1 MKPGKF
7 TAAAF
12 AALMLTCNISTSVLA
27 FSVDFAPGTPL
38 VEALRAL
45 GYKSNK
51 NLIVN
56 GDLDG
61 TIAMHMEDTDFD
73 TVLRALSR
81 SNDFSYEYLDDI
93 DDSKQTVLIAP
104 TDSMSSIETFKLKH
118 IDPETAAKQIALLTE
133 ADKVMA
139 DKENHTLTVS
149 GSSSLLYQVRQELE
163 KVDVASQ
170 QVNIQAMV
178 VELSNGNSRNLG
190 LSYLSN
196 PWSKDTSIGGYNGF
210 KFSVSAQ
217 HEETLSNGKV
227 LARPN
232 VTVFDGR
239 KAIILMGDKVPVF
252 TSSSD
257 STDSDSS
264 TTMTVEYKD
273 VGVKLEVLPRINEMD
288 KQTITLVIKPS
299 VSTISQWVESGN
311 NKAPQISE
319 RSAETTVRV
328 KNGET
333 ILIGGLLKNEE
344 IKSIKQIPFLSKIPI
359 LGELFR
365 SRSTEKKDTEVVI
378 AITPKIVYD
387 EFGRPR
393 VETQTST
400 KNLHDTLNKLRAER
414 MNEVNNP
421 RTDMDANYE
430 IERAKAEQKKA
441 KLAKKKP
448 VNTVKN
454 DSSTVIVKDLE
465 PGFASSSKET
475 VKSSDK
481 EKSSSEKTN
490 AGDSKDVSDT
500 SKPKVNRSYILKT
513 RVPAINKTD
522 NAAPKQEVQQKAEPK
537 AVTKA
542 EPKTEKKVVSK
553 QADESDAVKVE
564 IINNTD
570 ADNPTKTV
578 TMVKSEGSEK
588 SSAPKGSETVASA
601 NEKVVAVKED
611 SVKNVPS
618 TQKET
623 VKKDSSKSSTNKDY
637 TKKLKAKLT
646 SDSDKT
652 DLDELIPYIEQ
663 LLDNLDES
671 ELPR

>member
-7 TAAAF
+7 TAAAL

-81 SNDFSYEYLDDI
+81 SNDFSYEYL

-178 VELSNGNSRNLG
+178 VELSKGNSRNLG

-210 KFSVSAQ
+210 KFSVSGQ

-359 LGELFR
+359 LGELFK

-414 MNEVNNP
+414 MNEMNNP

-430 IERAKAEQKKA
+430 IERAKAEQEKA

-454 DSSTVIVKDLE
+454 DSSTVIVKELE

-490 AGDSKDVSDT
+490 A
-500 SKPKVNRSYILKT
+500 SKPNVNRSYILKT

-522 NAAPKQEVQQKAEPK
+522 NATPKQEVQQKAEPK

-542 EPKTEKKVVSK
+542 EPKTEEKVVSK

-588 SSAPKGSETVASA
+588 SSAPKGSEMVAPA

-611 SVKNVPS
+611 SVKDVPS

-637 TKKLKAKLT
+637 AKKLKAKPT
-646 SDSDKT
+646 SDSNKT

>member
-7 TAAAF
+7 TAAAL

-81 SNDFSYEYLDDI
+81 SNDFSYEYL

-178 VELSNGNSRNLG
+178 VELSKGNSRNLG

-239 KAIILMGDKVPVF
+239 KATILMGDKVPVF

-264 TTMTVEYKD
+264 TTMTVEYKE

-311 NKAPQISE
+311 NKAPQIS
-319 RSAETTVRV
+319 
-328 KNGET
+328 
-333 ILIGGLLKNEE
+333 
-344 IKSIKQIPFLSKIPI
+344 
-359 LGELFR
+359 
-365 SRSTEKKDTEVVI
+365 
-378 AITPKIVYD
+378 
-387 EFGRPR
+387 
-393 VETQTST
+393 
-400 KNLHDTLNKLRAER
+400 
-414 MNEVNNP
+414 
-421 RTDMDANYE
+421 
-430 IERAKAEQKKA
+430 
-441 KLAKKKP
+441 
-448 VNTVKN
+448 
-454 DSSTVIVKDLE
+454 
-465 PGFASSSKET
+465 
-475 VKSSDK
+475 
-481 EKSSSEKTN
+481 
-490 AGDSKDVSDT
+490 
-500 SKPKVNRSYILKT
+500 
-513 RVPAINKTD
+513 
-522 NAAPKQEVQQKAEPK
+522 
-537 AVTKA
+537 
-542 EPKTEKKVVSK
+542 
-553 QADESDAVKVE
+553 
-564 IINNTD
+564 
-570 ADNPTKTV
+570 
-578 TMVKSEGSEK
+578 
-588 SSAPKGSETVASA
+588 
-601 NEKVVAVKED
+601 
-611 SVKNVPS
+611 
-618 TQKET
+618 
-623 VKKDSSKSSTNKDY
+623 
-637 TKKLKAKLT
+637 
-646 SDSDKT
+646 
-652 DLDELIPYIEQ
+652 
-663 LLDNLDES
+663 
-671 ELPR
+671 

>member
-1 MKPGKF
+1 MKPGKFTGKF

-81 SNDFSYEYLDDI
+81 SNDFSYEYFDD
-93 DDSKQTVLIAP
+93 KQTVLIAP

-178 VELSNGNSRNLG
+178 VELSKGNSRNLG

-210 KFSVSAQ
+210 KFSVSGQ

-239 KAIILMGDKVPVF
+239 KATILMGDKVPVF

-359 LGELFR
+359 LGELFKL
-365 SRSTEKKDTEVVI
+365 RSTEKKDTEVVI

-430 IERAKAEQKKA
+430 IERAKAEQEKA

-490 AGDSKDVSDT
+490 A
-500 SKPKVNRSYILKT
+500 SKPNVNRSYILKT

-522 NAAPKQEVQQKAEPK
+522 NATPKQEVQQKAEPK

-542 EPKTEKKVVSK
+542 EPKTEEKVVSK

-618 TQKET
+618 IQKET

-637 TKKLKAKLT
+637 AKKLKAKPT

>member
-7 TAAAF
+7 TAAAL

-81 SNDFSYEYLDDI
+81 SNDFSYEYL

-178 VELSNGNSRNLG
+178 IELSKGNSRNLG

-210 KFSVSAQ
+210 KFSVSGQ

-239 KAIILMGDKVPVF
+239 KATILMGDKVPVF

-264 TTMTVEYKD
+264 TTMTVEYKE

-359 LGELFR
+359 LGELFK

-430 IERAKAEQKKA
+430 IERVKAEQEKA

-465 PGFASSSKET
+465 PGFASSSKDA
-475 VKSSDK
+475 SD
-481 EKSSSEKTN
+481 
-490 AGDSKDVSDT
+490 A

-522 NAAPKQEVQQKAEPK
+522 NATPKQEVQQKAEPK
-537 AVTKA
+537 AVAKA

-553 QADESDAVKVE
+553 QADDSDAVKVE

-637 TKKLKAKLT
+637 AKKLKAKPT
-646 SDSDKT
+646 SNSDKT

>member
-7 TAAAF
+7 TAAAL

-81 SNDFSYEYLDDI
+81 SNDFSYEYL

-178 VELSNGNSRNLG
+178 VELSKGNSRNLG

-239 KAIILMGDKVPVF
+239 KATILMGDKVPVF

-359 LGELFR
+359 LGELFK
-365 SRSTEKKDTEVVI
+365 SRSTEKKNTELVI

-430 IERAKAEQKKA
+430 IERAKAEQEKA

-465 PGFASSSKET
+465 PGFASSSKDA
-475 VKSSDK
+475 SD
-481 EKSSSEKTN
+481 
-490 AGDSKDVSDT
+490 A

-522 NAAPKQEVQQKAEPK
+522 NATPKQEVLQKAEPK

-570 ADNPTKTV
+570 ADNSTKTV

-588 SSAPKGSETVASA
+588 SSAPKGSETVAPA

-637 TKKLKAKLT
+637 AKKLKAKLT

>member
-7 TAAAF
+7 TAAAL

-81 SNDFSYEYLDDI
+81 SNDFSYEYL

-178 VELSNGNSRNLG
+178 VELSKGNSRNLG

-210 KFSVSAQ
+210 KFSVSGQ

-239 KAIILMGDKVPVF
+239 KATILMGDKVPVF

-359 LGELFR
+359 LGELFK

-430 IERAKAEQKKA
+430 IERAKAEQEKA

-465 PGFASSSKET
+465 PGFASSLKDA
-475 VKSSDK
+475 SD
-481 EKSSSEKTN
+481 
-490 AGDSKDVSDT
+490 A

-522 NAAPKQEVQQKAEPK
+522 NATPKQEVLHKAEPK

-588 SSAPKGSETVASA
+588 SSASKGSETVSPA

-637 TKKLKAKLT
+637 AKKLKAKPT

>member
-7 TAAAF
+7 TAAAL

-81 SNDFSYEYLDDI
+81 SNDFSYEYFDD
-93 DDSKQTVLIAP
+93 KQTVLIAP

-178 VELSNGNSRNLG
+178 VELSKGNSRNLG

-210 KFSVSAQ
+210 KFSVSGQ

-257 STDSDSS
+257 SSDSDSS

-359 LGELFR
+359 LGELFK

-430 IERAKAEQKKA
+430 IERAKAEQEKA

-465 PGFASSSKET
+465 PGFASSSKDA
-475 VKSSDK
+475 SD
-481 EKSSSEKTN
+481 
-490 AGDSKDVSDT
+490 A

-522 NAAPKQEVQQKAEPK
+522 NATPKQEVQQKAEPK
-537 AVTKA
+537 AVAKA

-588 SSAPKGSETVASA
+588 SSASKGSETVAPA

-637 TKKLKAKLT
+637 AKKLKTKPT

>member
-7 TAAAF
+7 TAAAL

-81 SNDFSYEYLDDI
+81 SNDFSYEYLDD
-93 DDSKQTVLIAP
+93 KQTVLIAP

-178 VELSNGNSRNLG
+178 IELSKGNSRNLG

-210 KFSVSAQ
+210 KFSVSGQ

-239 KAIILMGDKVPVF
+239 KATILMGDKVPVF
-252 TSSSD
+252 SSSSD

-264 TTMTVEYKD
+264 MTMTVEYKD

-359 LGELFR
+359 LGELFK

-414 MNEVNNP
+414 MNEMNNP

-430 IERAKAEQKKA
+430 IERAKAEQEKA

-454 DSSTVIVKDLE
+454 DSSTVIVKELE

-490 AGDSKDVSDT
+490 A
-500 SKPKVNRSYILKT
+500 SKPNVNRSYILKT

-522 NAAPKQEVQQKAEPK
+522 NATPKQEVQQKAEPK

-542 EPKTEKKVVSK
+542 EPKTEEKVVSK

-637 TKKLKAKLT
+637 AKKLKAKPT

>member
-7 TAAAF
+7 TAAAL

-81 SNDFSYEYLDDI
+81 SNDFSYEYLDD
-93 DDSKQTVLIAP
+93 SKQTVLIAP

-139 DKENHTLTVS
+139 DKANHTLTVS

-178 VELSNGNSRNLG
+178 VELSKGNSRNLG

-210 KFSVSAQ
+210 KFSVSGQ

-239 KAIILMGDKVPVF
+239 KATILMGDKVPVF

-264 TTMTVEYKD
+264 TTMTVEYKE

-359 LGELFR
+359 LGELFK

-414 MNEVNNP
+414 MNEMNNP

-430 IERAKAEQKKA
+430 IERAKAEQEKA

-454 DSSTVIVKDLE
+454 DSSTVIVKELE

-490 AGDSKDVSDT
+490 A
-500 SKPKVNRSYILKT
+500 SKPNVNRSYILKT

-522 NAAPKQEVQQKAEPK
+522 NATPKQEVQQKAEPK

-542 EPKTEKKVVSK
+542 EPKTEEKVVSK

-588 SSAPKGSETVASA
+588 SSAPKGSKTVASA
-601 NEKVVAVKED
+601 NEKVAAVKED

-637 TKKLKAKLT
+637 AKKLKAKPT

>member
-7 TAAAF
+7 TAAAL

-81 SNDFSYEYLDDI
+81 SNDFSYEYFDD
-93 DDSKQTVLIAP
+93 KQTVLIAP

-163 KVDVASQ
+163 KVDIASQ

-178 VELSNGNSRNLG
+178 VELSKGNSRNLG
-190 LSYLSN
+190 LSYLSD

-239 KAIILMGDKVPVF
+239 KATILMGDKVPVF

-359 LGELFR
+359 LGELFK

-400 KNLHDTLNKLRAER
+400 KNLYDTLNKLRAER
-414 MNEVNNP
+414 MNEMNNP

-430 IERAKAEQKKA
+430 IERAKAEQEKA

-454 DSSTVIVKDLE
+454 DSSTVIVKELE

-490 AGDSKDVSDT
+490 A
-500 SKPKVNRSYILKT
+500 SKPNVNRSYILKT

-522 NAAPKQEVQQKAEPK
+522 NATPKQEVQQKAEPK

-542 EPKTEKKVVSK
+542 EPKTEEKVVSK

-570 ADNPTKTV
+570 ADNPTKIV

-623 VKKDSSKSSTNKDY
+623 VKKDY
-637 TKKLKAKLT
+637 AKKLKAKPT

>member
-1 MKPGKF
+1 MKPGKFTGKF

-81 SNDFSYEYLDDI
+81 SNDFSYEYLDD
-93 DDSKQTVLIAP
+93 KQTVLIAP

-149 GSSSLLYQVRQELE
+149 GSSSLLYQVKQELE

-210 KFSVSAQ
+210 KFSVSGQ

-239 KAIILMGDKVPVF
+239 KATILMGDKVPVF

-264 TTMTVEYKD
+264 TTMTVEYKE

-359 LGELFR
+359 LGELFK

-414 MNEVNNP
+414 MNEMNNP

-430 IERAKAEQKKA
+430 IERAKAEQEKA
-441 KLAKKKP
+441 KMAKKKP

-465 PGFASSSKET
+465 TGFASSSKDA
-475 VKSSDK
+475 SD
-481 EKSSSEKTN
+481 
-490 AGDSKDVSDT
+490 A
-500 SKPKVNRSYILKT
+500 SKPNVNRSYILKT

-522 NAAPKQEVQQKAEPK
+522 NATPKQEIQQKAEPK

-588 SSAPKGSETVASA
+588 SSASKGSETVAPT

-637 TKKLKAKLT
+637 ATKLKAKPT

-652 DLDELIPYIEQ
+652 ELDELIPYIEQ

>member
-7 TAAAF
+7 TVAAL

-81 SNDFSYEYLDDI
+81 SNDFSYEYL

-178 VELSNGNSRNLG
+178 VELSKGNSRNLG

-210 KFSVSAQ
+210 KFSVSGQ

-264 TTMTVEYKD
+264 TTMTVEYKE

-430 IERAKAEQKKA
+430 IERAKAEQEKA

-481 EKSSSEKTN
+481 EKSSSEKAK
-490 AGDSKDVSDT
+490 AGDSNDASDA
-500 SKPKVNRSYILKT
+500 R
-513 RVPAINKTD
+513 
-522 NAAPKQEVQQKAEPK
+522 VQQKAEPK

-570 ADNPTKTV
+570 ANNPTKTV

-588 SSAPKGSETVASA
+588 SSAPKGSETVSPA
-601 NEKVVAVKED
+601 NEKVAAVKED

-637 TKKLKAKLT
+637 AKKLKAKPT

>member
-7 TAAAF
+7 TAAAL

-81 SNDFSYEYLDDI
+81 SNDFSYEYLDD
-93 DDSKQTVLIAP
+93 SKQTVLIAP

-163 KVDVASQ
+163 KVDIASQ

-178 VELSNGNSRNLG
+178 VELSKGNSRNFG
-190 LSYLSN
+190 LSYLSD

-239 KAIILMGDKVPVF
+239 KATILMGDKVPVF

-359 LGELFR
+359 LGELFK
-365 SRSTEKKDTEVVI
+365 SRSTEKKDTELVI

-430 IERAKAEQKKA
+430 IERAKAEQEKA

-465 PGFASSSKET
+465 PGFASSSKDA
-475 VKSSDK
+475 SD
-481 EKSSSEKTN
+481 
-490 AGDSKDVSDT
+490 A

-513 RVPAINKTD
+513 KAPAINKTD
-522 NAAPKQEVQQKAEPK
+522 NATPKQEVQQKAEPK
-537 AVTKA
+537 AVAKA

-553 QADESDAVKVE
+553 QADDSDAVKVE

-588 SSAPKGSETVASA
+588 SSASKGSEAVSPA

-637 TKKLKAKLT
+637 AKKLKAKPT

>member
-7 TAAAF
+7 TAAAL

-81 SNDFSYEYLDDI
+81 SNDFSYEYL

-178 VELSNGNSRNLG
+178 VELSKGNSRNLG

-210 KFSVSAQ
+210 KFSVSGQ

-239 KAIILMGDKVPVF
+239 KATILMGDKVPVF

-264 TTMTVEYKD
+264 TTMTVEYKE

-359 LGELFR
+359 LGELFK

-414 MNEVNNP
+414 MNEMNNP
-421 RTDMDANYE
+421 CTDMDANYE
-430 IERAKAEQKKA
+430 IERAKAEQEKA

-490 AGDSKDVSDT
+490 A
-500 SKPKVNRSYILKT
+500 SKPNVNRSYILKT

-522 NAAPKQEVQQKAEPK
+522 NATPKQEVQQKAEPK

-542 EPKTEKKVVSK
+542 EPKTEEKVVSK

-601 NEKVVAVKED
+601 NEKVAAVKED

-637 TKKLKAKLT
+637 AKKLKAKPT

>member
-7 TAAAF
+7 TAAAL

-81 SNDFSYEYLDDI
+81 SNDFSYEYL

-178 VELSNGNSRNLG
+178 VELSKGNSRNLG

-210 KFSVSAQ
+210 KFSVSGQ

-239 KAIILMGDKVPVF
+239 KATILMGDKVPVF

-359 LGELFR
+359 LGELFKF
-365 SRSTEKKDTEVVI
+365 RSTEKKDTEVVI

-414 MNEVNNP
+414 MNEMNNP

-430 IERAKAEQKKA
+430 IERAKAEQEKA

-490 AGDSKDVSDT
+490 A
-500 SKPKVNRSYILKT
+500 SKPNVNRSYILKT

-522 NAAPKQEVQQKAEPK
+522 NATPKQEVQQKAEPK

-542 EPKTEKKVVSK
+542 EPKTEGKVVSK

-588 SSAPKGSETVASA
+588 SSAPKGSETVALA

-637 TKKLKAKLT
+637 AKKLKAKPT

>member
-7 TAAAF
+7 TAAAL

-81 SNDFSYEYLDDI
+81 SNDFSYEYL

-178 VELSNGNSRNLG
+178 VELSKGNSRNLG

-210 KFSVSAQ
+210 KFSVSGQ

-239 KAIILMGDKVPVF
+239 KATILMGDKVPVF

-264 TTMTVEYKD
+264 TTMTVEYKE
-273 VGVKLEVLPRINEMD
+273 VGVKLEVLPRINDFD
-288 KQTITLVIKPS
+288 KETITLVIKPS

-359 LGELFR
+359 LGELFK

-430 IERAKAEQKKA
+430 IKRAKAEQEKA

-465 PGFASSSKET
+465 PGFASSSKDA
-475 VKSSDK
+475 S
-481 EKSSSEKTN
+481 N
-490 AGDSKDVSDT
+490 A

-522 NAAPKQEVQQKAEPK
+522 NATPKQEVQQKAEPK
-537 AVTKA
+537 AVAKA

-578 TMVKSEGSEK
+578 TVVKSDGSEK
-588 SSAPKGSETVASA
+588 SSAPKGSETVAPA

-637 TKKLKAKLT
+637 AKKLKAKPT

>member
-1 MKPGKF
+1 MMKPGKF
-7 TAAAF
+7 TAAAL

-56 GDLDG
+56 GDLNG

-81 SNDFSYEYLDDI
+81 SNNFSYEYLD

-178 VELSNGNSRNLG
+178 VELSKGNSRNLG

-210 KFSVSAQ
+210 KFSVSGQ

-239 KAIILMGDKVPVF
+239 KATILMGDKVPVF

-264 TTMTVEYKD
+264 TTMTVEYKE

-359 LGELFR
+359 LGELFK

-414 MNEVNNP
+414 MNEMNNP

-430 IERAKAEQKKA
+430 IERAKAEQEKA

-454 DSSTVIVKDLE
+454 DSSTVIVKELE

-490 AGDSKDVSDT
+490 A
-500 SKPKVNRSYILKT
+500 SKPNVNRSYILKT

-522 NAAPKQEVQQKAEPK
+522 NATPKQEVQQKAEPK

-542 EPKTEKKVVSK
+542 EPKTEEKVVSK

-637 TKKLKAKLT
+637 AKKLKAKPT

>member
-7 TAAAF
+7 TAAAL

-81 SNDFSYEYLDDI
+81 SNDFSYEYL

-178 VELSNGNSRNLG
+178 VELSKGNSRNLG

-239 KAIILMGDKVPVF
+239 KATILMGDKVPVF

-264 TTMTVEYKD
+264 TTMTVEYKE

-359 LGELFR
+359 LGELFK
-365 SRSTEKKDTEVVI
+365 SRSSEKKDTEVVI

-421 RTDMDANYE
+421 RTDLDANYE
-430 IERAKAEQKKA
+430 IERVKAEQEKA

-465 PGFASSSKET
+465 PGFAPSSKDA
-475 VKSSDK
+475 SD
-481 EKSSSEKTN
+481 
-490 AGDSKDVSDT
+490 A

-522 NAAPKQEVQQKAEPK
+522 NATPKQEVQQKAEPK
-537 AVTKA
+537 AVAKA

-553 QADESDAVKVE
+553 QADDSDAVKVE

-588 SSAPKGSETVASA
+588 SSASKGSETVSPA

-611 SVKNVPS
+611 SVKNVHS

-637 TKKLKAKLT
+637 AKKLKAKPT

>member
-1 MKPGKF
+1 MKPDKF
-7 TAAAF
+7 TAAAL

-81 SNDFSYEYLDDI
+81 SNDFSYEYL

-178 VELSNGNSRNLG
+178 VELSKGNSRNLG

-210 KFSVSAQ
+210 KFSVSGQ

-239 KAIILMGDKVPVF
+239 KATILMGDKVPVF

-359 LGELFR
+359 LGELFK

-414 MNEVNNP
+414 MNEMNNP

-430 IERAKAEQKKA
+430 LERAKAEQEKA

-454 DSSTVIVKDLE
+454 DSSTVIVKELE

-490 AGDSKDVSDT
+490 A
-500 SKPKVNRSYILKT
+500 SKPNVNRSYILKT

-522 NAAPKQEVQQKAEPK
+522 NATPKQEVQQKAEPK

-542 EPKTEKKVVSK
+542 EPKTEEKVVSK

-601 NEKVVAVKED
+601 NEKVAAVKED

-637 TKKLKAKLT
+637 AKKLKAKPT

>member
-7 TAAAF
+7 TAAAL

-81 SNDFSYEYLDDI
+81 SNNFSYEYL

-178 VELSNGNSRNLG
+178 VELSKGNSRNLG

-210 KFSVSAQ
+210 KFSVSGQ

-239 KAIILMGDKVPVF
+239 KATILMGDKVPVF

-264 TTMTVEYKD
+264 TTMTVEYKE

-359 LGELFR
+359 LGELFK

-414 MNEVNNP
+414 MNEMNNP

-430 IERAKAEQKKA
+430 IERAKAEQEKA

-454 DSSTVIVKDLE
+454 DSSTVIVKELE

-490 AGDSKDVSDT
+490 A
-500 SKPKVNRSYILKT
+500 SKPNVNRSYILKT

-522 NAAPKQEVQQKAEPK
+522 NATPKQEVQPKAEPK

-542 EPKTEKKVVSK
+542 EPKTEEKVVSK

-637 TKKLKAKLT
+637 AKKLKAKPT

>member
-1 MKPGKF
+1 MKLGKFTGKF

-81 SNDFSYEYLDDI
+81 SNDFSYEYL

-178 VELSNGNSRNLG
+178 VELSKGNSRNLG

-210 KFSVSAQ
+210 KFSVSGQ

-239 KAIILMGDKVPVF
+239 KATILMGDKVPVF

-264 TTMTVEYKD
+264 TTMTVEYKE

-359 LGELFR
+359 LGELFK
-365 SRSTEKKDTEVVI
+365 SHSTEKKDTEVVI

-414 MNEVNNP
+414 MNEMNNP

-430 IERAKAEQKKA
+430 IERAKAEQEKA

-454 DSSTVIVKDLE
+454 DSSTVIVKELE

-481 EKSSSEKTN
+481 KKSSSEKTN
-490 AGDSKDVSDT
+490 A
-500 SKPKVNRSYILKT
+500 SKPNVNRSYILKT

-522 NAAPKQEVQQKAEPK
+522 NATPKQEVQQKAEPK

-542 EPKTEKKVVSK
+542 EPKTEKKVISK

-570 ADNPTKTV
+570 ANNPTKTV

-588 SSAPKGSETVASA
+588 SSAPKGSKTVAPA

-637 TKKLKAKLT
+637 AKKLKAKPT

>member
-1 MKPGKF
+1 
-7 TAAAF
+7 
-12 AALMLTCNISTSVLA
+12 
-27 FSVDFAPGTPL
+27 
-38 VEALRAL
+38 
-45 GYKSNK
+45 
-51 NLIVN
+51 
-56 GDLDG
+56 
-61 TIAMHMEDTDFD
+61 
-73 TVLRALSR
+73 
-81 SNDFSYEYLDDI
+81 
-93 DDSKQTVLIAP
+93 
-104 TDSMSSIETFKLKH
+104 
-118 IDPETAAKQIALLTE
+118 
-133 ADKVMA
+133 
-139 DKENHTLTVS
+139 
-149 GSSSLLYQVRQELE
+149 
-163 KVDVASQ
+163 
-170 QVNIQAMV
+170 
-178 VELSNGNSRNLG
+178 
-190 LSYLSN
+190 
-196 PWSKDTSIGGYNGF
+196 
-210 KFSVSAQ
+210 
-217 HEETLSNGKV
+217 
-227 LARPN
+227 
-232 VTVFDGR
+232 
-239 KAIILMGDKVPVF
+239 
-252 TSSSD
+252 
-257 STDSDSS
+257 
-264 TTMTVEYKD
+264 MTVEYKD

-359 LGELFR
+359 LGELFK
-365 SRSTEKKDTEVVI
+365 SRSVERKDTEVVI

-430 IERAKAEQKKA
+430 IERAKAEQEKA

-454 DSSTVIVKDLE
+454 DSSIVIVKDLE
-465 PGFASSSKET
+465 PGFAFSSKET
-475 VKSSDK
+475 MKSSDK

-490 AGDSKDVSDT
+490 ASKSN
-500 SKPKVNRSYILKT
+500 VNRSYILKT

-522 NAAPKQEVQQKAEPK
+522 NATPKQEVQQKAEPK

-542 EPKTEKKVVSK
+542 EPKTEEKVVSK

-588 SSAPKGSETVASA
+588 SSAPKGSETVAPA

-637 TKKLKAKLT
+637 AKKLKAKPT

>member
-1 MKPGKF
+1 MMKPGKF
-7 TAAAF
+7 TAAAL

-81 SNDFSYEYLDDI
+81 SNDFSYEYLDD
-93 DDSKQTVLIAP
+93 KQTVLIAP

-178 VELSNGNSRNLG
+178 VELSKGNSRNLG

-210 KFSVSAQ
+210 KFSVSGQ

-239 KAIILMGDKVPVF
+239 KATILMGDKVPVF

-359 LGELFR
+359 LGELFK

-414 MNEVNNP
+414 MNEMNNP

-430 IERAKAEQKKA
+430 IERAKAEQEKA

-454 DSSTVIVKDLE
+454 DSSTVIVKELE

-490 AGDSKDVSDT
+490 A
-500 SKPKVNRSYILKT
+500 SKPNVNRSYILKT

-522 NAAPKQEVQQKAEPK
+522 NATPKQEVQQKAEPK

-588 SSAPKGSETVASA
+588 SSAPKGSETVSPA
-601 NEKVVAVKED
+601 NEKVAAVKED

-637 TKKLKAKLT
+637 AKKLKAKPT

>member
-7 TAAAF
+7 TAAAL

-81 SNDFSYEYLDDI
+81 SNNFSYEYL

-178 VELSNGNSRNLG
+178 VELSKGNSRNLG

-210 KFSVSAQ
+210 KFSVSGQ

-239 KAIILMGDKVPVF
+239 KATILMGDKVPVF

-264 TTMTVEYKD
+264 TTMTVEYKE

-359 LGELFR
+359 LGELFK

-414 MNEVNNP
+414 MNEMNNP

-430 IERAKAEQKKA
+430 IERAKAEQEKA

-454 DSSTVIVKDLE
+454 DSSTVIVKELE

-490 AGDSKDVSDT
+490 A
-500 SKPKVNRSYILKT
+500 SKPNVNRSYILKT

-522 NAAPKQEVQQKAEPK
+522 NATPKQEVQQKAEPK

-542 EPKTEKKVVSK
+542 EPKTEGKVVSK

-637 TKKLKAKLT
+637 AKKLKAKPT

>member
-7 TAAAF
+7 TAAAL

-81 SNDFSYEYLDDI
+81 SNDFSYEYLDD
-93 DDSKQTVLIAP
+93 KQTVLIAP

-178 VELSNGNSRNLG
+178 VELSKGNSRNLG

-210 KFSVSAQ
+210 KFSVSGQ

-239 KAIILMGDKVPVF
+239 KATILMGDKVPVF

-264 TTMTVEYKD
+264 TTMTVEYKE

-359 LGELFR
+359 LGELFK

-430 IERAKAEQKKA
+430 IERAKAEQEKA

-454 DSSTVIVKDLE
+454 DSSTVIVKELE

-490 AGDSKDVSDT
+490 A
-500 SKPKVNRSYILKT
+500 SKPNVNRSYILKT

-522 NAAPKQEVQQKAEPK
+522 NATPKQEVQQKAEPK
-537 AVTKA
+537 AVAKA

-553 QADESDAVKVE
+553 QADDSDAVKVE

-588 SSAPKGSETVASA
+588 SSAPKGSETVAPA

-637 TKKLKAKLT
+637 AKKLKAKPT

>member
-81 SNDFSYEYLDDI
+81 SNDFSYEYLDD
-93 DDSKQTVLIAP
+93 SKQTVLIAP

-178 VELSNGNSRNLG
+178 VELSKGNSRNLG

-239 KAIILMGDKVPVF
+239 KATILMGDKVPVF

-264 TTMTVEYKD
+264 TTMTVEYKE

-359 LGELFR
+359 LGELFK
-365 SRSTEKKDTEVVI
+365 SRSIEKKDTEVVI

-414 MNEVNNP
+414 MNEMNNP

-430 IERAKAEQKKA
+430 IERAKAEQEKA

-454 DSSTVIVKDLE
+454 DSSTVIVKELE

-481 EKSSSEKTN
+481 KKSSSEKTN
-490 AGDSKDVSDT
+490 A
-500 SKPKVNRSYILKT
+500 SKPNVNRSYILKT

-522 NAAPKQEVQQKAEPK
+522 NATPKQEVQQKAEPK

-542 EPKTEKKVVSK
+542 EPKTEEKVVSK

-601 NEKVVAVKED
+601 NEKVAAVKED
-611 SVKNVPS
+611 SVKDVPS

-623 VKKDSSKSSTNKDY
+623 VKKDSSKSSINKDY
-637 TKKLKAKLT
+637 AKKLKAKPT

>member
-7 TAAAF
+7 TAAAL

-81 SNDFSYEYLDDI
+81 SNDFSYEYL

-178 VELSNGNSRNLG
+178 VELSKGNSRNLG

-210 KFSVSAQ
+210 KFSVSGQ

-239 KAIILMGDKVPVF
+239 KATILMGDKVPVF

-359 LGELFR
+359 LGELFK
-365 SRSTEKKDTEVVI
+365 SRSVERKDTEVVI

-430 IERAKAEQKKA
+430 IERAKAEQEKA

-454 DSSTVIVKDLE
+454 DSSIVIVKDLE
-465 PGFASSSKET
+465 PGFAFSSKET
-475 VKSSDK
+475 MKSSDK

-490 AGDSKDVSDT
+490 ASKSN
-500 SKPKVNRSYILKT
+500 VNRSYILKT

-522 NAAPKQEVQQKAEPK
+522 NATPKQEVQQKAEPK

-542 EPKTEKKVVSK
+542 EPKTEEKVVSK

-588 SSAPKGSETVASA
+588 SSAPKGSETVAPA

-637 TKKLKAKLT
+637 AKKLKAKPT

>member
-7 TAAAF
+7 TAAAL

-81 SNDFSYEYLDDI
+81 SNDFSYEYL

-178 VELSNGNSRNLG
+178 VELSKGNSLNLG
-190 LSYLSN
+190 LSYLSD

-210 KFSVSAQ
+210 KFSVSGQ

-239 KAIILMGDKVPVF
+239 KATILMGDKVPVF

-264 TTMTVEYKD
+264 TTMTVEYKE

-359 LGELFR
+359 LGELFK

-430 IERAKAEQKKA
+430 IERAKAEQEKA

-454 DSSTVIVKDLE
+454 DSSTVIVKELE

-490 AGDSKDVSDT
+490 A
-500 SKPKVNRSYILKT
+500 SKPNVNRSYILKT

-522 NAAPKQEVQQKAEPK
+522 NATPKQEVQQKAEPK

-542 EPKTEKKVVSK
+542 EPKTEEKVVSK

-637 TKKLKAKLT
+637 AKKLKAKPT

>member
-7 TAAAF
+7 TAAAL

-81 SNDFSYEYLDDI
+81 SNDFSYEYL

-178 VELSNGNSRNLG
+178 VELSKGNSRNLG

-210 KFSVSAQ
+210 KFSVSGQ

-239 KAIILMGDKVPVF
+239 KATILMGDKVPVF

-264 TTMTVEYKD
+264 TTMTVEYKE

-359 LGELFR
+359 LGELFK

-414 MNEVNNP
+414 MNEMNNP

-430 IERAKAEQKKA
+430 IERAKAEQEKA

-454 DSSTVIVKDLE
+454 DSSTVIVKELE

-490 AGDSKDVSDT
+490 A
-500 SKPKVNRSYILKT
+500 SKPNVNRSYILKT

-522 NAAPKQEVQQKAEPK
+522 NATPKQEVQQEAEPK
-537 AVTKA
+537 AVAKA
-542 EPKTEKKVVSK
+542 EPKTEEKVVSK

-588 SSAPKGSETVASA
+588 SSASKGSETVAPA

-618 TQKET
+618 IQKET

-637 TKKLKAKLT
+637 AKKLKAKPT

>member
-7 TAAAF
+7 TAAAL

-81 SNDFSYEYLDDI
+81 SNDFSYEYFDG
-93 DDSKQTVLIAP
+93 DSKQTVLIAP

-178 VELSNGNSRNLG
+178 VELSKGNSRNLG

-210 KFSVSAQ
+210 KFSVSGQ

-239 KAIILMGDKVPVF
+239 KATILMGDKVPVF

-264 TTMTVEYKD
+264 TTMTVEYKE

-359 LGELFR
+359 LGELFK

-414 MNEVNNP
+414 MNEMNNP

-430 IERAKAEQKKA
+430 IERAKAEQEKA

-454 DSSTVIVKDLE
+454 DSSTVIVKELE

-490 AGDSKDVSDT
+490 A
-500 SKPKVNRSYILKT
+500 SKPNVNRSYILKT

-522 NAAPKQEVQQKAEPK
+522 NATPKQEVQQKAEPK

-542 EPKTEKKVVSK
+542 EPKTEEKVVSK

-588 SSAPKGSETVASA
+588 SSAPKGSETVAPA

-623 VKKDSSKSSTNKDY
+623 VKKDSSKSSTDKDY
-637 TKKLKAKLT
+637 AKKLKAKPT

>member
-7 TAAAF
+7 TAAAL

-81 SNDFSYEYLDDI
+81 SNDFSYEYL

-178 VELSNGNSRNLG
+178 VELSKGNSRNLG

-210 KFSVSAQ
+210 KFSVSGQ

-239 KAIILMGDKVPVF
+239 KATILMGDKVPVF

-264 TTMTVEYKD
+264 TTMTVEYKE

-359 LGELFR
+359 LGELFK
-365 SRSTEKKDTEVVI
+365 SRSSEKKDTEIVI

-430 IERAKAEQKKA
+430 IERVKAEQEKA

-465 PGFASSSKET
+465 PGFASSSKDA
-475 VKSSDK
+475 SD
-481 EKSSSEKTN
+481 
-490 AGDSKDVSDT
+490 A

-522 NAAPKQEVQQKAEPK
+522 NATPKQEVQQKAEPK
-537 AVTKA
+537 AVAKA

-553 QADESDAVKVE
+553 QADDSDAVKVE

-588 SSAPKGSETVASA
+588 SSASKGSETVSPA

-637 TKKLKAKLT
+637 AKKLKAKPT

>member
-7 TAAAF
+7 TAAAL

-81 SNDFSYEYLDDI
+81 SNDFSYEYLDD
-93 DDSKQTVLIAP
+93 SKQTVLIAP

-163 KVDVASQ
+163 KVDIASQ

-178 VELSNGNSRNLG
+178 VELSKGNSRNLG
-190 LSYLSN
+190 LSYLSD

-239 KAIILMGDKVPVF
+239 KATILMGDKVPVF

-264 TTMTVEYKD
+264 ATMTVEYKD

-359 LGELFR
+359 LGELFK
-365 SRSTEKKDTEVVI
+365 SRSTEKKDTELVI

-430 IERAKAEQKKA
+430 IERTKAEQEKT

-465 PGFASSSKET
+465 PGFASSSKDA
-475 VKSSDK
+475 SD
-481 EKSSSEKTN
+481 
-490 AGDSKDVSDT
+490 A

-522 NAAPKQEVQQKAEPK
+522 NATPKQEVQQKAEPK
-537 AVTKA
+537 AVAKA

-553 QADESDAVKVE
+553 QADDSDAVKVE

-578 TMVKSEGSEK
+578 TMVKSEDSEK
-588 SSAPKGSETVASA
+588 SSASKGSETVSPA

-637 TKKLKAKLT
+637 AKKLKAKLT

>member
-7 TAAAF
+7 TKFTAAAL

-81 SNDFSYEYLDDI
+81 SNDFSYEYL

-178 VELSNGNSRNLG
+178 IELSKGNSRNLG

-210 KFSVSAQ
+210 KFSVSGQ

-239 KAIILMGDKVPVF
+239 KATILMGDKVPVF

-257 STDSDSS
+257 SSDSDSS
-264 TTMTVEYKD
+264 TTMTVEYKE

-359 LGELFR
+359 LGELFK

-430 IERAKAEQKKA
+430 IERAKAEQEKA
-441 KLAKKKP
+441 KLAKKKS

-490 AGDSKDVSDT
+490 A
-500 SKPKVNRSYILKT
+500 SKPNVNRSYILKT

-522 NAAPKQEVQQKAEPK
+522 NSTPKQEVQQKAEPK

-542 EPKTEKKVVSK
+542 EPKTEEKVVSK

-588 SSAPKGSETVASA
+588 SSAPKGSETVSPA
-601 NEKVVAVKED
+601 NEKVAAVKED

-637 TKKLKAKLT
+637 AKKLKAKPT

>member
-7 TAAAF
+7 TAAAL

-81 SNDFSYEYLDDI
+81 SNDFSYEYL

-178 VELSNGNSRNLG
+178 VELSKGNSRNLG

-210 KFSVSAQ
+210 KFSVSGQ

-239 KAIILMGDKVPVF
+239 KATILMGDKVPVF

-264 TTMTVEYKD
+264 MTMTVEYKD

-359 LGELFR
+359 LGELFK

-414 MNEVNNP
+414 MNEMNNP

-430 IERAKAEQKKA
+430 IERAKAEQEKA

-454 DSSTVIVKDLE
+454 DSSTVIVKELE

-490 AGDSKDVSDT
+490 A
-500 SKPKVNRSYILKT
+500 SKPNVNRSYILKT

-522 NAAPKQEVQQKAEPK
+522 NATPKQEVQQKAEPK
-537 AVTKA
+537 AVAKA

-553 QADESDAVKVE
+553 QADDSDAVKVE

-588 SSAPKGSETVASA
+588 SSASKGSETVSPA

-637 TKKLKAKLT
+637 AKKLKAKPT

>member
-7 TAAAF
+7 TAAAL

-81 SNDFSYEYLDDI
+81 SNDFSYEYLDDEYL

-178 VELSNGNSRNLG
+178 VELSKGNSRNLG

-210 KFSVSAQ
+210 KFSVSGQ

-239 KAIILMGDKVPVF
+239 KATILMGDKVPVF

-264 TTMTVEYKD
+264 TTMTVEYKE
-273 VGVKLEVLPRINEMD
+273 VGVKLEVLPRINDFD
-288 KQTITLVIKPS
+288 KETITLVIKPS

-359 LGELFR
+359 LGELFK

-430 IERAKAEQKKA
+430 IERAKAEQEKA

-481 EKSSSEKTN
+481 EKSFSEKTQ
-490 AGDSKDVSDT
+490 AGDS
-500 SKPKVNRSYILKT
+500 NNASYILKT

-522 NAAPKQEVQQKAEPK
+522 NATPKQEVQQKAEPK

-570 ADNPTKTV
+570 ANNPTKTV

-588 SSAPKGSETVASA
+588 SSAPKGSETVSPA
-601 NEKVVAVKED
+601 NEKVAAVKED

-637 TKKLKAKLT
+637 AKKLKAKPT